1 MIKFGTN
8 DSLVIPL
15 VLPGTVLCLGAITV
29 IHLFA
34 PDLIVG
40 TAKAIDSSLPS
51 PMGSLPNN
59 GAALAAMVAA
69 VALVVYL
76 ASLLLG
82 VLLAILSA
90 NVELLILDRIQVK
103 RSNSE
108 DYWDQWYRYVEHLED
123 QSCENAFLAGMAD
136 IFLFQLRT
144 AVALVLLALL
154 AGILAAMSAWQE
166 HLTISS
172 IAFLA
177 VGILIFWSS
186 YRYHDELARMRRR
199 RFSNPPRAIADAA
212 DLLESMLFRWC
223 ERKAFKPLAAMLPV
237 WPLQS
242 SKTALIAAVKATED
256 VMALP
261 VGAIFEAE
269 RDKLKSLK
277 RLLETEAARAA

>member
-15 VLPGTVLCLGAITV
+15 VLPGTVLCLGTIAV
-29 IHLFA
+29 VHLFA

-76 ASLLLG
+76 TSLLLG

-90 NVELLILDRIQVK
+90 NVELQLLDRIQVR

-108 DYWDQWYRYVEHLED
+108 DYWAQWYRYVDHLED
-123 QSCENAFLAGMAD
+123 QSCENAFLAGLAD

-144 AVALVLLALL
+144 SVALILLALL
-154 AGILAAMSAWQE
+154 AGTLAAMSAWQRQ
-166 HLTISS
+166 LAISS
-172 IAFLA
+172 IAFLV
-177 VGILIFWSS
+177 VGLLILWSS
-186 YRYHDELARMRRR
+186 YRYHNELASMRRR

-212 DLLESMLFRWC
+212 ELLEGMLSRWC
-223 ERKAFKPLAAMLPV
+223 ERKAFEPLTVVLPV

-242 SKTALIAAVKATED
+242 SKAALVAAVKATEGAI
-256 VMALP
+256 ALP
-261 VGAIFEAE
+261 GAGIFEAE

-277 RLLETEAARAA
+277 RLLEAEAARAV